1 MKREPIFGSNA
12 WPVLKHFVL
21 GALFVWFLSWLLY
34 QPLYDFTGQVLAWLR
49 Q

>member
-1 MKREPIFGSNA
+1 MREPILGPNA

-21 GALFVWFLSWLLY
+21 GGLFVWFLAWLIG
-34 QPLYDFTGQVLAWLR
+34 QPVYDFTGQVLAWLR